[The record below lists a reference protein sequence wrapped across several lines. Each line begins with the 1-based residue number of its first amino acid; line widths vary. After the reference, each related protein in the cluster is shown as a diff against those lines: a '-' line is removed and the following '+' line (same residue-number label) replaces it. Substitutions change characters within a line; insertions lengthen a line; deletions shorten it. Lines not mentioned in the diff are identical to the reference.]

1 MNTLTVDQALSS
13 IDKKFRAKILSAYKE
28 IKSRYS
34 KALYSLEYDTAGL
47 SAGKFCESVLRFLQ
61 QHLTGSSLP
70 FGKHIPNF
78 NDECLKIIG
87 LPKSAGNESLRVLI
101 PRALQLLYTL
111 RGKRGI
117 GHVGGDVEANKI
129 DVETIVRITDWIICE
144 LIRIFHNLSL
154 EEAQSIIDSISEKSM
169 PEIWEIAGKKRVL
182 ATNLDFKE
190 KTLLLL
196 YQSSNNFEFDTDLF
210 SWVEYSDFS
219 MFRKAILKQLH
230 EKKIIEYDKETDIV
244 YLSPKGI
251 IEVETTILP
260 KLKQ

>member
-1 MNTLTVDQALSS
+1 
-13 IDKKFRAKILSAYKE
+13 
-28 IKSRYS
+28 
-34 KALYSLEYDTAGL
+34 
-47 SAGKFCESVLRFLQ
+47 
-61 QHLTGSSLP
+61 
-70 FGKHIPNF
+70 
-78 NDECLKIIG
+78 
-87 LPKSAGNESLRVLI
+87 
-101 PRALQLLYTL
+101 
-111 RGKRGI
+111 
-117 GHVGGDVEANKI
+117 
-129 DVETIVRITDWIICE
+129 
-144 LIRIFHNLSL
+144 LSL